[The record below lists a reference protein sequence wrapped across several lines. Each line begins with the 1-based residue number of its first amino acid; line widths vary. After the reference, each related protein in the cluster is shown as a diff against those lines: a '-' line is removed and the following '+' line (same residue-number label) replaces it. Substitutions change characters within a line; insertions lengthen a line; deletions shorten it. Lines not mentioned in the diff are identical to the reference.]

1 MIIITMTILPIITG
15 LLLPFLK
22 LDKLKRDVYVVAFAV
37 ATSVIAFSTVIK
49 DSNIDLTLF
58 RITNILTIG
67 FKNDG
72 LAKIFTIIVATLWP
86 LATLYS
92 TEYMEHEKNQDSFF
106 RYYLIAYGITLG
118 LAHSRNL
125 ITMYLFYELLTFL
138 TLPLVMHKLE
148 DKKSLYAGKV
158 YLIVSILGASFAL
171 MGIVIFVAAT
181 SNAEFVYGGL
191 LQNSSNINTTLL
203 YVSYILC
210 FIGFGVK
217 AAIVPFTFWL
227 PLAGVAPTPVSAL
240 LHAVAVVKAGV
251 FAIMRVTYF
260 SFGTAF
266 LVGSIAQKVCMV
278 FAITTIFYGSI
289 MALKEKNIKRRL
301 AYSTASNLSYILFS
315 VLLLTTEGFAAGM
328 THMMFHAIIK
338 INLFFA
344 AGSIM
349 IYGKKEYV
357 QDVKGIAK
365 KMPVTM
371 FTFLIA
377 SLALV
382 GIPLTCGFISKYAI
396 VTSAINVSSVQSIIG
411 IVAIIISA
419 ILTLIYLFSIV
430 ISAYLPSNDFNEK
443 AIKDVNEA
451 GFPIKF
457 VLIIITIL
465 IIYFGVNS
473 VGLISFIE
481 SVAKGII

>member
-1 MIIITMTILPIITG
+1 ML
-15 LLLPFLK
+15 
-22 LDKLKRDVYVVAFAV
+22 YVQAV
-37 ATSVIAFSTVIK
+37 ALKVAPLEGYV
-49 DSNIDLTLF
+49 TLVPH
-58 RITNILTIG
+58 L
-67 FKNDG
+67 
-72 LAKIFTIIVATLWP
+72 
-86 LATLYS
+86 
-92 TEYMEHEKNQDSFF
+92 
-106 RYYLIAYGITLG
+106 
-118 LAHSRNL
+118 
-125 ITMYLFYELLTFL
+125 
-138 TLPLVMHKLE
+138 
-148 DKKSLYAGKV
+148 LYAGKV
-158 YLIVSILGASFAL
+158 YLIVSILGASLAL
-171 MGIVIFVAAT
+171 MGIIIFVAAT
-181 SNAEFVYGGL
+181 SNAEFIYGGL
-191 LQNSSNINTTLL
+191 LQNSESVNKNLL

-210 FIGFGVK
+210 FVGFGVK

-260 SFGTAF
+260 SFGTTF
-266 LVGSIAQKVCMV
+266 LVNTIAQKICLII
-278 FAITTIFYGSI
+278 AITTIFYGSI
-289 MALKEKNIKRRL
+289 MALKERNIKRRL
-301 AYSTASNLSYILFS
+301 AYSTASNLSYILFA
-315 VLLLTTEGFAAGM
+315 VLLLTTESFVAGM
-328 THMMFHAIIK
+328 THMMFHALIK

-396 VTSAINVSSVQSIIG
+396 IISAINVGSVQSIIG

-419 ILTLIYLFSIV
+419 ILTLIYLFSI
-430 ISAYLPSNDFNEK
+430 IIPAYLPSNDFSEK
-443 AIKDVNEA
+443 ALKDVKEA
-451 GFPIKF
+451 GLAIKF
-457 VLIIITIL
+457 VLIFITIL

-473 VGLISFIE
+473 VGLITFIE
-481 SVAKGII
+481 LVAKGII